1 MHPGFT
7 ITVEVHRA
15 SRVRFGDVTRT
26 FHHNLDGVFLA
37 PRYSTEPGGDR
48 GSVIIGFSLFGPSG
62 SDILADD
69 RIKTPDD
76 NFYDVIG
83 EAAEWRSPFSNWAPG
98 FEAALERVT

>member
-76 NFYDVIG
+76 NLRRDRRG
-83 EAAEWRSPFSNWAPG
+83 GRM
-98 FEAALERVT
+98 ALTVQQLGARL